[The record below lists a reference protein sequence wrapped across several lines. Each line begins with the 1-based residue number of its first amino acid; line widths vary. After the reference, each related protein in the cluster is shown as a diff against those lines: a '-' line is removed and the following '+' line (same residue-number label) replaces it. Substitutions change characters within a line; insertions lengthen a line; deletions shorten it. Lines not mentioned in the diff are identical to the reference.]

1 MDNFSIEG
9 MVNGNVHVF
18 QQNNQYTPKGTL
30 LVDQFKV
37 NDITLGQFNLDVTGD
52 DALSN
57 YQINGFIVNEN
68 VRSFTTQ
75 GNIDFTDNEP
85 KINVDTYFDDFNL
98 GVLNVFGEDVLTDIR
113 GFVTGGA
120 NLVGNINNPDIIG
133 ILYLKDAGMKIPYLN
148 IDFDFENNASVSL
161 SGQQFLFNNIAI
173 LDTKYFTS
181 GRLNGFIEHES
192 FSDWKL
198 DLTVNTNNLLVLDTE
213 LQDDS
218 LYYGTAFISGQA
230 HMYGPTEALV
240 IDVVA
245 QTQPNTTFKI
255 PIRDS
260 ESIGDNSYIRFITK
274 EEKLAEKLGQEIT
287 FEEVEGLELNFD
299 LDVTRD
305 AEIEIVIDQKTG
317 STLRGR
323 GAGNLLVEINTNG
336 KFNMY
341 GDFITYEGTYNFIY
355 GGLIEKRFK
364 VLPGGT
370 INWEGDPFAAQLNIN
385 AVYSTEANPAIL
397 LDNSTI
403 NRKIPVDVVINL
415 TNQLLQPDVD
425 FQIEFPKTSSVI
437 KSELQYKLQ
446 DKENRELQ
454 ALSLVTSGT
463 FVNRLGVGDGAVVGN
478 LTERAESLLEDIF
491 ADDDAKFVLGVDFEQ
506 GERTPDSDVRT
517 DDRLGVTL
525 STQISDRVLI
535 NGKVGVPV
543 GGVNET
549 VIIGDVEIE
558 FLLNEEGTLRAK
570 VFNRENDFQSLG
582 LGEEIGYTQGVGL
595 SYQVDFDSFKEL
607 LQKIFKKS
615 KKEKPVNAPIDDN
628 DIPDYIRFKEDKD
641 E

>member
-1 MDNFSIEG
+1 MRNALRREP
-9 MVNGNVHVF
+9 
-18 QQNNQYTPKGTL
+18 Q
-30 LVDQFKV
+30 
-37 NDITLGQFNLDVTGD
+37 
-52 DALSN
+52 DAAACSPLCH
-57 YQINGFIVNEN
+57 
-68 VRSFTTQ
+68 
-75 GNIDFTDNEP
+75 
-85 KINVDTYFDDFNL
+85 L
-98 GVLNVFGEDVLTDIR
+98 
-113 GFVTGGA
+113 
-120 NLVGNINNPDIIG
+120 
-133 ILYLKDAGMKIPYLN
+133 
-148 IDFDFENNASVSL
+148 
-161 SGQQFLFNNIAI
+161 
-173 LDTKYFTS
+173 
-181 GRLNGFIEHES
+181 
-192 FSDWKL
+192 
-198 DLTVNTNNLLVLDTE
+198 E
-213 LQDDS
+213 LQGKYPELS
-218 LYYGTAFISGQA
+218 PSGQA

-403 NRKIPVDVVINL
+403 NRKIPVDVEINL

-446 DKENRELQ
+446 DKDNRELQ